1 MNDKFAMKLN
11 LMDKFL
17 YALHFPNKGKIE
29 EVYKV
34 LNILL

>member
-1 MNDKFAMKLN
+1 MKLN
-11 LMDKFL
+11 PMDKFF
-17 YALHFPNKGKIE
+17 YASHFPNNGKIE